1 MMNVNQED
9 DQEVATSQHQEVNV
23 QEVTSSQNSM

>member
-1 MMNVNQED
+1 MMNVNQEV